1 MVILDFLFNY
11 TVIKRIFIRKT
22 MILILKEKVFF
33 LVKLSFLIH
42 VFYFLFSQNI
52 SFLFAICFIEQ
63 KMKVIKINNQKTLL
77 I

>member
-11 TVIKRIFIRKT
+11 TVIKINIYKKNNDINFEGKSI
-22 MILILKEKVFF
+22 F

-52 SFLFAICFIEQ
+52 SFLFALCFIEQ
-63 KMKVIKINNQKTLL
+63 KMKVIKMNN
-77 I
+77 

>member
-11 TVIKRIFIRKT
+11 TVIKINIYKKDNDINFEGKSI
-22 MILILKEKVFF
+22 F

-52 SFLFAICFIEQ
+52 SFLFALCFIEQ
-63 KMKVIKINNQKTLL
+63 KMKVIKMNN
-77 I
+77 